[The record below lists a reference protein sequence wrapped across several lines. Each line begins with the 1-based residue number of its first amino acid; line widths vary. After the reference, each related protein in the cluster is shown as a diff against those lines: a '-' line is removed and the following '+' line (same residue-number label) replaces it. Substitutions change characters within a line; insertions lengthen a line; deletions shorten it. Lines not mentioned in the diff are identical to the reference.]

1 MMTRGRR
8 ILAVLAAAA
17 ALAAAGAFVVLRNG
31 ALTADRTP
39 LPIEAAV
46 ARRLVN
52 LSIPS
57 SQRAARNPLTAPDT
71 WRSAVDDFRGQC
83 AMCHGNDG
91 RGRTPI
97 GPRMYPPVP
106 DLAAP
111 DIQEFSD
118 GALFSIIQHGVSWTG
133 MPAFRSSHSD
143 EQTWRLVAFVR
154 QVPKLTAADL
164 APPATGTPTGDA
176 RLKTIVM
183 EGTQFQPGD
192 VTVERGDTIVWVN
205 RDFFP
210 HNVTAKTG
218 GFHSNDLD
226 PDQSFR
232 FQAKEAGTFPYVC
245 TLHPTMSAVI
255 HVR

>member
-1 MMTRGRR
+1 MT
-8 ILAVLAAAA
+8 ILAAAVVLAAV
-17 ALAAAGAFVVLRNG
+17 AGFIILRNG
-31 ALTADRTP
+31 ALAADRKP
-39 LPIEAAV
+39 MAIEAAV

-52 LSIPS
+52 LSIPAS
-57 SQRAARNPLTAPDT
+57 KRDAKNPLTAPDT
-71 WRSAVDDFRGQC
+71 WRSAADDFRGQC

-111 DIQEFSD
+111 EIQQFSD
-118 GALFSIIQHGVSWTG
+118 GALFSIIEHGVSWTG

-143 EQTWRLVAFVR
+143 EQIWRLVAFVR

-164 APPATGTPTGDA
+164 APPAASDD
-176 RLKTIVM
+176 RVKTVVM

-192 VTVERGDTIVWVN
+192 ITVNRGDTIVWVN

-218 GFHSNDLD
+218 GFRSKDLD

-232 FQAKEAGTFPYVC
+232 FQAQEAGTYPYVC